1 MSSLSP
7 LESLL
12 INRCAFPKQVN
23 TPYGPKTVPCGK
35 CLYCRK
41 SHGRT
46 LSSLIYNEMQDS
58 NCTQFFTLTY
68 HEKFLPR
75 IFLRLTGNYDFPY
88 CIPNNSLLYRCKPDY
103 NAGTFLSKDK
113 KSQIYFPASFEAE
126 INHLNNEQLKI
137 TKELLDAYYETCS
150 KDIKDNQ
157 LGILYT
163 RDLQN
168 FFKRLRKNLSTFTTE
183 KIRYFALAEYGG
195 ERFRP
200 HFHVLVFSKSLNAQQ
215 IENAV
220 FESWHFGNIDYAG
233 TPNDANSAANYVS
246 SYVTS
251 TCSTPLLLEQIS
263 KTRTFHSKHF
273 GLGIIKNNLDIL
285 LQNPYLLTIEK
296 PSIYKISYTT
306 SNSNVPLLTEVS
318 SKIPSRLELQYNIK
332 KLYKKHNI
340 TNDTITSSI
349 FEQIL
354 DFKVNNYVLN
364 YLFPRPFGI
373 SRNNDYLTNLLL
385 DSYDV
390 FCNYPFLPNT
400 YECYIQWLSKS
411 IYKSTSE
418 IYELAFGFSS
428 SYLFKDKETPYKLI
442 KHIDHNVLEMYLIF
456 LKINK
461 KFPKFRIFNQFSN
474 LEECISTIKCIYD
487 YLPAEYGLSIKDW
500 SIELLSSQSI
510 HNRLLT
516 IYYTS
521 KHFCINIKHKLHN
534 TLFYTANNFNW
545 HLYTQKRNQLEQ
557 LRQKQQLFSYFST
570 LEQNTVFP
578 YECFTE
584 DLGGNPKFAEYILP
598 LQMTYL
604 RNQTK
609 HKELNN
615 LLSPIFFDNS
625 QLL

>member
-12 INRCAFPKQVN
+12 INRCAFPKKVN
-23 TPYGPKTVPCGK
+23 TPYGLKIVPCGK

-68 HEKFLPR
+68 HENFLPR
-75 IFLRLTGNYDFPY
+75 IFLRLTGNSDFPY
-88 CIPNNSLLYRCKPDY
+88 SVPNNSFIYRCKPNY
-103 NAGTFLSKDK
+103 TKGTYTSKDK
-113 KSQIYFPASFEAE
+113 KTQIYYHASFEAE
-126 INHLNNEQLKI
+126 FNTLNNDELKI
-137 TKELLDAYYETCS
+137 SKELLDSYYETSS
-150 KDIKDNQ
+150 KDIKNNQ

-168 FFKRLRKNLSTFTTE
+168 FFKRLRKNLSIFTKE

-215 IENAV
+215 IEDAV
-220 FESWHFGNIDYAG
+220 FDSWHFGNIDYAG

-273 GLGIIKNNLDIL
+273 GLGIIKNNLEIL
-285 LQNPYLLTIEK
+285 LKNPYLLTIEK

-306 SNSNVPLLTEVS
+306 SNSNVPLLTEVT
-318 SKIPSRLELQYNIK
+318 SKIPSRLKLQYTIK

-340 TNDTITSSI
+340 TNDTITSA
-349 FEQIL
+349 IL
-354 DFKVNNYVLN
+354 EKTLNFKVNNYVLN
-364 YLFPRPFGI
+364 YIFPRPFGI

-385 DSYDV
+385 NSYDV
-390 FCNYPFLPNT
+390 FCNYPFLPNN
-400 YECYIQWLSKS
+400 YESYILWLSKR
-411 IYKSTSE
+411 IYQSTSE

-442 KHIDHNVLEMYLIF
+442 KHIDSNILEMYLVF
-456 LKINK
+456 YKIDK
-461 KFPKFRIFNQFSN
+461 KFPMLHIFNQFSN
-474 LEECISTIKCIYD
+474 LEESISTIKQIYD
-487 YLPAEYGLSIKDW
+487 YLPTEYGLSIKDW
-500 SIELLSSQSI
+500 SIELLSAQSI
-510 HNRLLT
+510 HNRFLT

-521 KHFCINIKHKLHN
+521 KHFCINIKNKLQN
-534 TLFYTANNFNW
+534 TSFYTGDTFNW
-545 HLYTQKRNQLEQ
+545 HLYTQKRHELEQ

-584 DLGGNPKFAEYILP
+584 DLGGNAKLAEYILP
-598 LQMTYL
+598 LQMSYL

-615 LLSPIFFDNS
+615 LLSPIFFDDS
-625 QLL
+625 QIH